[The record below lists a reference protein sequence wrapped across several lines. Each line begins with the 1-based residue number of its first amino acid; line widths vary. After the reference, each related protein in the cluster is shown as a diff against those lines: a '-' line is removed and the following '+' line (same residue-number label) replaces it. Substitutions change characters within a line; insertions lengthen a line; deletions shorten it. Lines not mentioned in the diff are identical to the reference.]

1 MTRTS
6 SPTHYEYMET
16 NA

>member
-6 SPTHYEYMET
+6 SDGDRT
-16 NA
+16 